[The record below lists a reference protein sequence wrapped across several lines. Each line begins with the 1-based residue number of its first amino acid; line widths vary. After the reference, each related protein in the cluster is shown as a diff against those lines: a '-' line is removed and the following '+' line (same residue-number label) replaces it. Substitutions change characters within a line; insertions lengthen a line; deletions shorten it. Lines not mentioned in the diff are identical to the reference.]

1 MRHADKSL
9 QLIILSI
16 LLLPAIAVAG
26 TREDIETLQAGQTE
40 LVQRLDRIEG
50 LLRNQ
55 GLVEMMQQ
63 LQSLQTELQEL
74 RGDVE
79 KHGNEL
85 ERIQKR
91 QQDLYLD
98 LERQLN
104 DLQLQ
109 SNALPASGGT
119 AAAAA
124 PAVAAA
130 PVQGDQEKAEYQN
143 AFELIREARH
153 AEAIQA
159 YTRFLQQYP
168 DGKLAPNAQYWLG
181 EAYFLSKDMEKALVE
196 FEKVLD
202 LYPASSKVP
211 DAKVKIGY
219 TYYELKKWAK
229 ARDILT
235 GVMTTYPNTSFA
247 LLAEKRLNR
256 MTQEGH

>member
-1 MRHADKSL
+1 MRHAKKL
-9 QLIILSI
+9 LFVVPFV
-16 LLLPAIAVAG
+16 LLPAIAIAG
-26 TREDIETLQAGQTE
+26 TREDIETLQTGQTE
-40 LVQRLDRIEG
+40 LIQRLDRIEA
-50 LLRNQ
+50 LLQNQ
-55 GLVEMMQQ
+55 GLVELMQQ

-79 KHGNEL
+79 KHTNEL
-85 ERIQKR
+85 ERLQKR

-104 DLQLQ
+104 DMQLQ
-109 SNALPASGGT
+109 SNVLPAPGSNT
-119 AAAAA
+119 AAVGT
-124 PAVAAA
+124 PAVAATPA
-130 PVQGDQEKAEYQN
+130 QGDQEKVEYQN

-153 AEAIQA
+153 AEAVQA
-159 YTRFLQQYP
+159 YTQFLQQYP

-196 FEKVLD
+196 FEKVLN